1 MKEMSPFRWEDIDHR
16 LVTLK
21 LLELAEQM
29 RGLIKEAEARIQ
41 LDNRGNSNGSTVL
54 SSILK
59 MKLERTEEWARRK
72 YEIYCQVWQTQGY
85 IKSAAF
91 IRAVAARAV
100 LDTFRSRTAQV
111 AAEFSKSARRTNV
124 PFPVRDAM
132 LNHFRLDMQ
141 RMEDRWR
148 RRIEIE
154 AKECEHIDRI
164 AKSRLATRA
173 KETGDLGN
181 LSDEDVGKKR
191 AADIVRA
198 QREIAEVRGQMDS
211 DDDYDRLKAKYPT
224 FMLFKICEREP
235 ELKLLLLGIKGHH
248 QRRALRFAKQ
258 VAASHNGI
266 KLNTIEKAWDKYNPD
281 KKTRPPARRTSLKA

>member
-1 MKEMSPFRWEDIDHR
+1 MLFRWKNIDHSLAR
-16 LVTLK
+16 LR
-21 LLELAEQM
+21 LLELSIEMNQLIEADERRIHFEQRGNM
-29 RGLIKEAEARIQ
+29 NRNTVPSLLLKMQQDRANELAQRTYDIYCDVWQKQGNEKSADFLRAVFASGIRVALRARAGSIASEFTMVAVRTAFPTALTQAHLRGL
-41 LDNRGNSNGSTVL
+41 D
-54 SSILK
+54 
-59 MKLERTEEWARRK
+59 
-72 YEIYCQVWQTQGY
+72 
-85 IKSAAF
+85 
-91 IRAVAARAV
+91 
-100 LDTFRSRTAQV
+100 
-111 AAEFSKSARRTNV
+111 
-124 PFPVRDAM
+124 
-132 LNHFRLDMQ
+132 LNMQ

-198 QREIAEVRGQMDS
+198 QLEIAEVRGQMDS

-235 ELKLLLLGIKGHH
+235 ELKLLLFGIKGHY

-281 KKTRPPARRTSLKA
+281 KKTRPPARRSRLKA